1 MALQTDLNVFPY
13 YDDYDPTKNFYRVLF
28 RPGVAVQARELNQLQ
43 TILQSQIEKFGDNIF
58 KRGTIIEGCN
68 ISRHPVLPYVKIKD
82 TETDGTQLSV
92 TAFEGMAVRNSANVT
107 GHIVKTVAGFESRA
121 PDLNTLYVKYNSSG
135 TDSNT
140 STFAAG
146 DTLEVY
152 SPLYPI
158 FKTRVNNGSSLF
170 SNTDAVVVV
179 SALALQNSTGGATFP
194 GSAFVAG
201 QTIQN
206 GVANLV
212 IIEANTTANTDALI
226 LKVRPLAADLLTA
239 NTTKWRFGPGETIR
253 NASTANTANV
263 VALIGT
269 GAAGSLVTDA
279 LGKVTSI
286 SVIGQGTGYYV
297 PPHIT
302 VMKQTTSSLS
312 ATEIADL
319 DVAALNF
326 MAAITVANSA
336 LSPIGTGYGVTVDEG
351 TIYQKGF
358 FSRVSQQLAV
368 VNKYSNTGFDKS
380 VGFYT
385 AEDIIDSNEDT
396 SLLDNATG
404 TFNYAAPGADRLKL
418 TPELTVLAKEEADAN
433 TDFLPIIEFAD
444 GRPYKQNQSTVYNVI
459 GDEIAKRTY
468 EESGNYVLD
477 QFIFSMRDSTTFS
490 ETASVFKM
498 NVDPGK
504 AYINGYRVETE
515 HYRANVAKGV
525 ATGTNNA
532 AKLRLGY
539 GSYVR
544 VKELGG
550 NFAFNIGAQVDLH
563 DAADVYVTTSAGNA
577 IVPAGNKI
585 GEARIRSITL
595 ESGQIGSA
603 DAVYRLYLFDV
614 VMNGGKNFGNVRSVY
629 YGGTNKG
636 VADVI
641 IGASGQA
648 QLEDAGSTSLL
659 YNSVPAMKSAANISY
674 TYRTVNESETANTSG
689 FIELN
694 LGAGEAFPYSG
705 ALSTSAK
712 NELLIIP
719 KANYQALAAAT
730 GTISIGAGS
739 TANTLVAGAGGTNFL
754 NVFSAGDFIKFAN
767 STGGTTVVAQVSQV
781 TGASSMV
788 LTAGAGQTY
797 SGGTAT
803 LYYPANVP
811 VSLSSKAARYANV
824 SVSNSQVMTI
834 FLANNIANS
843 TGSSSSANVMVV
855 YNATRTSVSSAVKS
869 SNRSVHTRV
878 VCSNNAGGVNG
889 PWALGLSDAYRLRK
903 VFQANGAS
911 FAQTFNANTGMIG
924 SGTANA
930 FIVIPDNKFANGDSV
945 VYSNTGMT
953 TGISGLTNGGTFFA
967 VFANSTGMAL
977 ASTRGG
983 ANLTLTATAT
993 SENHT
998 LTGQPIFFTGNTSGA
1013 LDVTNDFYVDTNQK
1027 EDYLDTS
1034 YLYRKPRATALSSND
1049 VLLVQYDVFTGGDA
1063 GVKTI
1068 SSYPIDDTLG
1078 FDALIASANV
1088 HTMEIPEILGTGG
1101 IYYDLRDQ
1109 YDFRPRSANTIN
1121 LITDISSVAAGANAA
1136 SIINPTEPSS
1146 SARFTASEKFF
1157 PAPDTDL
1164 TANIEFYLGRTDRVV
1179 VDSNGDFVVRPG
1191 KNGFLNE
1198 VPPEPQNSI
1207 TLQVLTIPPYP
1218 SLPGSLSADMAKII
1232 DTKVANE
1239 SYGRRIKNYTV
1250 KSLISATDRSR
1261 IQVKGYKMSDIASLE
1276 NRIKTLEYYVSFT
1289 LAEALAKARF
1299 IPSSLDSLNDRFR
1312 FGFFVDPFTDYN
1324 YSDLGN
1330 PEYYATIKEDQ
1341 LGPKLT
1347 ELNLEFKPEDGATGI
1362 VTLPF
1367 NEFTI
1372 VSQNDATDGAVE
1384 GPVEVTVVTQTT
1396 SIALQSQRSTS
1407 ASNSGDVFEE
1417 FFYTFSTL
1425 AGPVEFYING
1435 RDNNMALEV
1444 FQSQTAGGNFVTTY
1458 TSAGAQAITNA
1469 DIAAKGLR
1477 VLNDGRKIEH
1487 PGSLERKSIGPV
1499 GGFLED
1505 QFKLLWTHNPNDGI
1519 YYKIRIYKGKKS
1531 GGFLQSSKSGT
1542 FGYKLYYPSDVVTRE
1557 TRVVPNPANFG
1568 YNGVV
1573 HNVSPSEF
1581 TITLSTQYIF
1591 GGDIFGSLPIGDF
1604 ISDAQKFTIAIT
1616 GLKPNTYHKFMFDG
1630 EDQTSKCAQSRT
1642 STTNTSGLLT
1652 DANGTLNFDFY
1663 FDAGIDEATSDLEQ
1677 QNKLAAAKAGTKVFI
1692 VQSYDGNS
1700 KTTGSIGMKYYTS
1713 IPANISEPIGLNTS
1727 LTGTMLSTSDR
1738 PLPGVAEI
1746 PSGFASQDVNDA
1758 IDRNNIRFVAWDNI
1772 NERLQ

>member
-82 TETDGTQLSV
+82 TETDGTQIAV
-92 TAFEGMAVRNSANVT
+92 TAFEGMSVRNSANVT

-135 TDSNT
+135 SNSNT
-140 STFAAG
+140 ATFAAG

-152 SPLYPI
+152 SPLYPV

-170 SNTDAVVVV
+170 SNTDGVVFV
-179 SALALQNSTGGATFP
+179 SALAVQNSTGGTTFP

-253 NASTANTANV
+253 NATTANTANV
-263 VALIGT
+263 VAVIGT

-279 LGKVTSI
+279 LGKITSI
-286 SVIGQGTGYYV
+286 SVTGQGAGYYV
-297 PPHIT
+297 PPHVT
-302 VMKQTTSSLS
+302 VMKQTSSSLS

-319 DVAALNF
+319 DVTALNF

-336 LSPIGTGYGVTVDEG
+336 QTPIGTGYGVTVDEG

-385 AEDIIDSNEDT
+385 EEDIIDSNEDP

-418 TPELTVLAKEEADAN
+418 TPELRVLNKEEADAN

-477 QFIFSMRDSTTFS
+477 QFIVSLRDSATFS

-525 ATGTNNA
+525 AIGTNNA

-563 DAADVYVTTSAGNA
+563 DAADVYVTTSAGNP

-585 GEARIRSITL
+585 GEARIRSVTL

-614 VMNGGKNFGNVRSVY
+614 VMNSGKNFGNVRSVY

-648 QLEDAGSTSLL
+648 QLEDAASTSLL

-674 TYRTVNESETANTSG
+674 TYRTVNESETANTTG

-705 ALSTSAK
+705 SLTTSAK
-712 NELLIIP
+712 NELLVIP

-739 TANTLVAGAGGTNFL
+739 TANTIVAGAGGTNFL
-754 NVFSAGDFIKFAN
+754 NVVSAGDFVKFAN
-767 STGGTTVVAQVSQV
+767 STGGTTVIGQVAQV
-781 TGASSMV
+781 TGASSMI

-803 LYYPANVP
+803 LYFPANVP
-811 VSLSSKAARYANV
+811 ISLASKAARYANV

-834 FLANNIANS
+834 FLANNIANT
-843 TGSSSSANVMVV
+843 TGSSTSANVMVV
-855 YNATRTSVSSAVKS
+855 YNATRNNVSSAVKS
-869 SNRSVHTRV
+869 SNRGVHTRI
-878 VCSNNAGGVNG
+878 VCSNNAGGVAG
-889 PWALGLSDAYRLRK
+889 PWTLGLSDAFRLRK

-911 FAQTFNANTGMIG
+911 TAKTFNANTGLLN

-930 FIVIPDNKFANGDSV
+930 FVLIADNPFANGDSF
-945 VYSNTGMT
+945 VYADNTT
-953 TGISGLTNGGTFFA
+953 TLTGLTDGATYFA
-967 VFANSTGMAL
+967 VFANSIGMAL

-983 ANLTLTATAT
+983 ANLTITASAT

-1034 YLYRKPRATALSSND
+1034 YLYRKPRATSLSSND

-1068 SSYPIDDTLG
+1068 SSYPIDDSLG

-1088 HTMEIPEILGTGG
+1088 HTMEVPEILGTSGV
-1101 IYYDLRDQ
+1101 YYDLRDQ

-1146 SARFTASEKFF
+1146 SARFTAAEKFF

-1179 VDSNGDFVVRPG
+1179 VDSNGEFVVRAG
-1191 KNGFLNE
+1191 KNGFLDE

-1239 SYGRRIKNYTV
+1239 SYGRRVKNYTV
-1250 KSLISATDRSR
+1250 KSLISTTDRSR

-1276 NRIKTLEYYVSFT
+1276 KRIKDLEYYVSFT

-1330 PEYYATIKEDQ
+1330 PEFYATIKEDQ

-1347 ELNLEFKPEDGATGI
+1347 ELNLEFKPEDGSTGI

-1407 ASNSGDVFEE
+1407 VSNNGDVFEE

-1469 DIAAKGLR
+1469 DITAKGLR

-1487 PGSLERKSIGPV
+1487 PGSLERKSFGPV
-1499 GGFLED
+1499 GGFIED

-1542 FGYKLYYPSDVVTRE
+1542 FGYKLYYPSDIVTRE

-1573 HNVSPSEF
+1573 HGVSPSEF
-1581 TITLSTQYIF
+1581 TITLSTQYLF
-1591 GGDIFGSLPIGDF
+1591 AGDLFGSIPAGDF
-1604 ISDAQKFTIAIT
+1604 VSDAQKFEIAIT

-1630 EDQTSKCAQSRT
+1630 EDQTAKCTQSRT

-1663 FDAGIDEATSDLEQ
+1663 YDAGINEATSDLEQ
-1677 QNKLAAAKAGTKVFI
+1677 QNKLAAAKAGTKVFV

-1713 IPANISEPIGLNTS
+1713 IPVNVSEPVGLNTS
-1727 LTGTMLSTSDR
+1727 RTGTMLSTSDDR
-1738 PLPGVAEI
+1738 PLPAAMMI
-1746 PSGFASQDVNDA
+1746 PPGFTSQYINDA
-1758 IDRNNIRFVAWDNI
+1758 MERNNIRFVAWDNL
-1772 NERLQ
+1772 NERLR